1 MVDIESRWSAVTPKC
16 CTINETRTTYVEK
29 LHIYFSKTSSLPSL
43 INLYLTSIL
52 LLMPINRPRE
62 IISKKSKAMVASS
75 TVELLAYIN
84 PRRLGENKLPINNI
98 DIMMR
103 DAVPTT

>member
-1 MVDIESRWSAVTPKC
+1 MMNPKS
-16 CTINETRTTYVEK
+16 ISPVYIVKLKKLLKNQEK

-52 LLMPINRPRE
+52 LLMPIKRPRE
-62 IISKKSKAMVASS
+62 IISKKSKAIVASS

>member
-1 MVDIESRWSAVTPKC
+1 
-16 CTINETRTTYVEK
+16 
-29 LHIYFSKTSSLPSL
+29 
-43 INLYLTSIL
+43 
-52 LLMPINRPRE
+52 MPINRPRE
-62 IISKKSKAMVASS
+62 IISKKSKTMVASS

>member
-1 MVDIESRWSAVTPKC
+1 MFNPWVENPKLLSF
-16 CTINETRTTYVEK
+16 CTITYLLFTRFY
-29 LHIYFSKTSSLPSL
+29 LSLL

-62 IISKKSKAMVASS
+62 IISKKSKAMVAIS

-103 DAVPTT
+103 DAVPIT